1 MKISNLL
8 LGIITFLSLLLQ
20 PLTAK
25 EIKPLYAMKT
35 SGGFISDVI
44 LDGDKIYVATDMG
57 SVDIFA
63 LGSDTMI
70 GQIML
75 EPTLSGR
82 GVLIPTR
89 ISRIDRRNG
98 KTLIV
103 SMGVDNYRNV
113 WIEEGGKLRQIID
126 EEKKLL
132 IREAHFVDDNRI
144 VFGTFDADIILYNIS
159 EGYKSYAK
167 ANSQSTLS
175 DLTLSNDAKTM
186 VAADESGV
194 IRVYDVEGAKM
205 IAEYDSQ
212 NVDKVY
218 SVAYGNGVI
227 VTGGEDRRVG
237 VYREGEKA
245 YHLKTD
251 FLVYAVGLSPN
262 GKRGVYSDGEAQVLQ
277 LFDTKTKKKL
287 DRLVG
292 HKEIVHKI
300 IFISDYALISSGE
313 QNELFFWKLN

>member
-1 MKISNLL
+1 MSALL
-8 LGIITFLSLLLQ
+8 L
-20 PLTAK
+20 PLYAK

-35 SGGFISDVI
+35 SGGFVSDIV

-63 LGSDTMI
+63 LGSDKMVS
-70 GQIML
+70 QIVL
-75 EPTLSGR
+75 EPIFSGR
-82 GVLIPTR
+82 GELIPAR

-103 SMGVDNYRNV
+103 SFGAGNYRNV
-113 WIEEGGKLRQIID
+113 WIEEDGKLTQIID
-126 EEKKLL
+126 EHKKLL

-159 EGYKSYAK
+159 EGYKSYEH

-175 DLTLSNDAKTM
+175 DLTLSSDAKTM
-186 VAADESGV
+186 VAADESGAV
-194 IRVYDVEGAKM
+194 RVYEVESAKV

-218 SVAYGNGVI
+218 SVAYSDGVI
-227 VTGGEDRRVG
+227 VTGGEDRRVA
-237 VYREGEKA
+237 VYRAGEKA

-262 GKRGVYSDGEAQVLQ
+262 ATTGVYSDGEAQVLQ
-277 LFDTKTKKKL
+277 LFNTRTKRKL

-292 HKEIVHKI
+292 HKEIVNKI
-300 IFISDYALISSGE
+300 IFISENALISSGE
-313 QNELFFWKLN
+313 QNELFFWKLD